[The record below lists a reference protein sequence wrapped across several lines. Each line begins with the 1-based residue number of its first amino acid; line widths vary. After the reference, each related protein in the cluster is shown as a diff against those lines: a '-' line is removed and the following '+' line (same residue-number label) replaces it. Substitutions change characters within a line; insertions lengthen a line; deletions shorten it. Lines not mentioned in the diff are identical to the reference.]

1 MPIWELLQEPWAIVE
16 PIMASSPDL
25 AGKLAPLCVP
35 LQLNKDEFYSRK
47 IMALYSNG
55 TKSSDNLNVLFNKGI
70 IIFIQLMINIYTYD
84 TIGQFGMVEEMIC
97 TISSNKQRLEVWKWV
112 FEKERGNLLIVS
124 LTKLVNLLY
133 YQFR

>member
-1 MPIWELLQEPWAIVE
+1 MLRRYIDITSFLHGLVFQPEASRSIASISTIYDGINPTYWGRLPIWELLQEPWAIVE

-55 TKSSDNLNVLFNKGI
+55 SKSSDNLNVLFNKG
-70 IIFIQLMINIYTYD
+70 NYYH
-84 TIGQFGMVEEMIC
+84 C
-97 TISSNKQRLEVWKWV
+97 Y
-112 FEKERGNLLIVS
+112 
-124 LTKLVNLLY
+124 LT
-133 YQFR
+133 

>member
-1 MPIWELLQEPWAIVE
+1 
-16 PIMASSPDL
+16 MASSPDL

-55 TKSSDNLNVLFNKGI
+55 SKSSDNLNVLFNKGI
-70 IIFIQLMINIYTYD
+70 IIFIQLMINIYTND
-84 TIGQFGMVEEMIC
+84 TIGQFAMVEEMIC

-112 FEKERGNLLIVS
+112 FEKERGNLLIV
-124 LTKLVNLLY
+124 L
-133 YQFR
+133 FH